1 MVLPLSQ
8 PLPAILVISPAWV
21 GDMVMAQSLFKIIK
35 QKQPAIHID
44 VLATH
49 WSEGLFRRMPEVRH
63 HIAHSLKHGQLVWKA
78 RQQLGYQLR
87 QFHYQQAI
95 VLPNS
100 WKSALIPFWA
110 QIPQRTGYL
119 GEMRYGLLNDV
130 RPLNKLVLQ
139 QTVTQFTALGLSLTD
154 PKWGQWAPY
163 PQLSPGQVDYVLQRL
178 QLKRP
183 AQPLL
188 VLCPGAEYGSA
199 KRWPLEY
206 YAVVAKR
213 QIAQGWQ
220 VWIMG
225 SPQEGSIGAR
235 IQALSGDKCINLC
248 GQTSLAEAIDLLSL
262 AQAVVT
268 NDSGLMHIAAAL
280 DKPLVAIYGSSSPGK
295 TPPLSS
301 KAQVLYLG
309 LRCSPCFQR
318 HCPKKHLQCL
328 RNIKPELVL
337 YKLNNLNNFTW

>member
-1 MVLPLSQ
+1 MVLSLSQ
-8 PLPAILVISPAWV
+8 SLPAILVVSPAWI
-21 GDMVMAQSLFKIIK
+21 GDMVMAQSLFKVLK
-35 QKQPAIHID
+35 RKQPAVHID
-44 VLATH
+44 VLATRG
-49 WSEGLFRRMPEVRH
+49 SEGLFRRMPEVRH
-63 HIAHSLKHGQLVWKA
+63 HIAHSLEHGQLAWQA

-100 WKSALIPFWA
+100 WKSTLIPFWA
-110 QIPQRTGYL
+110 QIPHRTGYL
-119 GEMRYGLLNDV
+119 GEMRYGLLNDA

-139 QTVTQFTALGLSLTD
+139 QTVTQFAALGLSLTD

-163 PQLSPGQVDYVLQRL
+163 PQLSPGQIDYVLQRL
-178 QLKRP
+178 QLTRP
-183 AQPLL
+183 VPPLL
-188 VLCPGAEYGSA
+188 ALCPGAEYGPA

-206 YAVVAKR
+206 YAIVAKR

-225 SPQEGSIGAR
+225 SPLESSIAAR
-235 IQALSGDKCINLC
+235 IQALSGDTGDKCINLC
-248 GQTSLAEAIDLLSL
+248 GQTSLTDVIDLLSL
-262 AQAVVT
+262 VQVVVT

-280 DKPLVAIYGSSSPGK
+280 NKPMVAIYGSSSPGK

-309 LRCSPCFQR
+309 QQCSPCFQR

-328 RNIKPELVL
+328 RDIKPELVL
-337 YKLNNLNNFTW
+337 HKLKQMYS